1 MKTVKISKKKPPKW
15 ILDAVKEKW
24 GVEWNDGIIFT
35 YGDQISNSIGRMS
48 ADLLVHEMHHTIQQ
62 RNYADFDG
70 PDKWWKR
77 YLEDDQF
84 RYEQELECYRLQ
96 HKWLKEVNKNKQET
110 WMFTR
115 HYANCLSGPMYGN
128 LVSFDEAIEAIIK

>member
-1 MKTVKISKKKPPKW
+1 MKTVKISKKKPPQW

-48 ADLLVHEMHHTIQQ
+48 ADLLVHEMNHTKQQ
-62 RNYADFDG
+62 LAIDFFDG

-77 YLEDDQF
+77 YLEDKKF

-110 WMFTR
+110 WMFTQ
-115 HYANCLSGPMYGN
+115 HYANSLSGPMYGN
-128 LVSFDEAIEAIIK
+128 LVSFDEAMEAIIK